1 MQYDMCLGC
10 FERAL
15 SLASGNEC
23 AAEVWYNVSMVAMS
37 LGDIGLAYQVL
48 PHIISHANTSQCRS
62 R

>member
-1 MQYDMCLGC
+1 MCLGC

-23 AAEVWYNVSMVAMS
+23 AAEVWYNVSTVAMS
-37 LGDIGLAYQVL
+37 LGDIGLAYQVSAGAVRAL
-48 PHIISHANTSQCRS
+48 PDGRS